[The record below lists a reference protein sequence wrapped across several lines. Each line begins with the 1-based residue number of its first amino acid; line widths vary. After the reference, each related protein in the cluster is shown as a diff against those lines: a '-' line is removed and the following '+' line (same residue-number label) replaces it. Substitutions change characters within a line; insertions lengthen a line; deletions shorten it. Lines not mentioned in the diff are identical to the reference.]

1 MKTIIITSDQQQR
14 YALSLVG
21 ELPID
26 GTMEV
31 IVKKVDKSST
41 AKQRRLRWMW
51 MGEIAN
57 SGLGRYDTKETVDL
71 ACKWQFALP
80 ILKRDDVLF
89 GEIYNFFIE
98 TVKDYPNFGECCKQF
113 CTQYVSVKNMTVRQ
127 HAEYLTDLQRY
138 WTQKGVSLTDPET
151 QGVDLEKLFRESR

>member
-41 AKQRRLRWMW
+41 AKQRRLRWLW
-51 MGEIAN
+51 AGEVAM
-57 SGLGRYDTKETVDL
+57 SGLGKHDDKESVDL
-71 ACKWQFALP
+71 AAKWMFARP
-80 ILKRDDVLF
+80 ILLRDDDMF
-89 GEIYNFFIE
+89 GAIYEYFMDLMKNSPVFSE
-98 TVKDYPNFGECCKQF
+98 SCKKF
-113 CTQYVSVKNMTVRQ
+113 T
-127 HAEYLTDLQRY
+127 AEYISVVRMTKKQQSEYLAEFQRY
-138 WTQKGVSLTDPET
+138 WIGKGVNLTDPET
-151 QGVDLEKLFRESR
+151 QGVDLEKLYRESR

>member
-80 ILKRDDVLF
+80 ILKRDDILF

-98 TVKDYPNFGECCKQF
+98 TVKDYPNFGKCCKQF

>member
-98 TVKDYPNFGECCKQF
+98 TVKDYPNFGKCCKQF
-113 CTQYVSVKNMTVRQ
+113 CTQYVFVKNMTVRQ